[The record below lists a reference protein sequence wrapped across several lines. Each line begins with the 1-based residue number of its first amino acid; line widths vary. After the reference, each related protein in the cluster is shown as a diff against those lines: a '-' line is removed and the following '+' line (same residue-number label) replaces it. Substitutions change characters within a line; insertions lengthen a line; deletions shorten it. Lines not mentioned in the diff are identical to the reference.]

1 MTQKS
6 GWDISVTFACY
17 WCLLHGFS
25 VILTVIS
32 SKDTIGEIVRFNTRK
47 NDDIFHTII
56 QLYKGLIG
64 GSNKITMIFP
74 WNIFFPCSV
83 EILLKLW
90 GYFCEWFLCIE
101 KIKNQIYIYLYIY
114 NKFLR
119 DCQSVPNIN
128 TNMAYIVLTLSRAR
142 SQTF

>member
-1 MTQKS
+1 MWLISLDLKILTQKS

-32 SKDTIGEIVRFNTRK
+32 SKDTMGEIVRFNTRK

-56 QLYKGLIG
+56 QLYKGLNG

-83 EILLKLW
+83 EILLKSW
-90 GYFCEWFLCIE
+90 GYFGAMVP
-101 KIKNQIYIYLYIY
+101 LYWE
-114 NKFLR
+114 
-119 DCQSVPNIN
+119 D
-128 TNMAYIVLTLSRAR
+128 
-142 SQTF
+142 